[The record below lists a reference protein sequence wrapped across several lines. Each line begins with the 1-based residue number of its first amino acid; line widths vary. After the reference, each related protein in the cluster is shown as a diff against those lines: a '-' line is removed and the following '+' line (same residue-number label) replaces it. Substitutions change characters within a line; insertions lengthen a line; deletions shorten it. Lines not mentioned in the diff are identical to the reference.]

1 MKEEGAQRRWKGG
14 GAEEVREAGPYH
26 LSVWYWC
33 SLLQLSVLH
42 RMSGECHQVP
52 PSGAPPPKGTTPDP
66 PRAHPGPTPGPPLQN
81 TLTLHP
87 TSPWLSAP
95 WPLILAPSCFVTHPS
110 SVILFILMTGWWEGP
125 RDLPPGGYKWCLCL
139 APGES
144 LLGPFRSR

>member
-66 PRAHPGPTPGPPLQN
+66 PRAHPGPTPSKHPHATPHQPLVIRPLAPYLSSQLFCYPPL
-81 TLTLHP
+81 LGYP
-87 TSPWLSAP
+87 FYPYDWLVGGTQRPAP
-95 WPLILAPSCFVTHPS
+95 WRLQVVSLPC
-110 SVILFILMTGWWEGP
+110 P
-125 RDLPPGGYKWCLCL
+125 R
-139 APGES
+139 
-144 LLGPFRSR
+144 